1 MAEAQKAKPLTDSQ
15 IMRRNLL
22 VSFVLVFL
30 MVLLYASIPG
40 YNFAIKEVAIRNKEK
55 IEQIET
61 RRLNAN
67 MPELTMEDKRLFKIE
82 DYWYIQFIRERTP
95 TNAVVLLP
103 PHTAVD
109 TTPEFNLLNS
119 SEWMEYFLFPRLCI
133 SEDEKNTKKE
143 LYSRITHVAIVNNW
157 GYEHLKYEP
166 NGRPLATVLPIE
178 SPKIDSS
185 QRMIQALKPVLLA
198 DTTKSKTP

>member
-1 MAEAQKAKPLTDSQ
+1 MADPQISKSLNDSQ
-15 IMRRNLL
+15 ILRRNLL

-30 MVLLYASIPG
+30 MVMLYATIPG

-82 DYWYIQFIRERTP
+82 DYWYIQFMRERTP
-95 TNAVVLLP
+95 TDAVVLLP

-109 TTPEFNLLNS
+109 STPEFNLLNS

-133 SEDEKNTKKE
+133 SEDEKDHKPE
-143 LYSRITHVAIVNNW
+143 LYKRITHVAIVNGW
-157 GYEHLKYEP
+157 GYDHLHYEP
-166 NGRPLATVLPIE
+166 NGKPAATVLPIE
-178 SPKIDSS
+178 SPKIDTTKK
-185 QRMIQALKPVLLA
+185 MIQALKPILLT
-198 DTTKSKTP
+198 DTSKSNTP

>member
-103 PHTAVD
+103 PHSAVD

-166 NGRPLATVLPIE
+166 NGRPPATVLPIE